1 MTASSAAS
9 ERTSELVQAA
19 THGRWHFSGGTR
31 DPRAAVEIAARRG
44 KAGMSQRMVLSM
56 GLASWCGGL
65 EVLDARR
72 GEGGRGDAG
81 GRQVRPL
88 DGPFFGQGLGQ
99 FLVHGGR

>member
-9 ERTSELVQAA
+9 ARTSELVQAA

-65 EVLDARR
+65 GGVDAWGGRR
-72 GEGGRGDAG
+72 GRGAGGWGGLGGRVEGGGRGAG
-81 GRQVRPL
+81 GRA
-88 DGPFFGQGLGQ
+88 
-99 FLVHGGR
+99 